1 MGAAGWLLERKLGMP
16 LLDRAT
22 RPLALTADGWLYYGL
37 AAARGRISGSR
48 RTRGLGVLHRAVG
61 DVAAAGGVFAPLPES
76 AASCRLLE
84 AAEDPRDIEAFVHL
98 MNVPRK

>member
-22 RPLALTADGWLYYGL
+22 RPLALTADGRLYYGL

-48 RTRGLGVLHRAVG
+48 RTRGLGVIGLSEMSRPQEVFSRRFPKAQLHVDYSRLQKIRAT
-61 DVAAAGGVFAPLPES
+61 
-76 AASCRLLE
+76 
-84 AAEDPRDIEAFVHL
+84 
-98 MNVPRK
+98 